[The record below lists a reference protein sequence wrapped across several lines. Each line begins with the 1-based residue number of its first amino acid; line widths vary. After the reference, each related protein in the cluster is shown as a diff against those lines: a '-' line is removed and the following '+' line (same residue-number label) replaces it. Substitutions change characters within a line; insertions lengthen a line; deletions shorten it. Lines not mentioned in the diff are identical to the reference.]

1 MCALNDFAMTRT
13 TYHYEGGILV
23 PRRKFLASALAAGAA
38 TSLGFPALA
47 LGNKP
52 LKGVTLNTS
61 LYSSPYSKLLRPWI
75 PEFEEAT
82 GAKVNFD
89 TPGFPVYN
97 QRADLELSTKGAAF
111 DAVNVTFIYSSRW
124 INSGWLTPL
133 DELIADPNRTPAN
146 FDVKDFLEGALAP
159 ERGSDGK
166 LYGIPW
172 QAEVTIA
179 AAARFDLLQQAGLSF
194 PSTTQAFWD
203 AAKAVNRKERA
214 AGFVTDNHYGWT
226 FIPFLQAFGGDVF
239 RKPPNDL
246 FPTLDTPEAIAAADY
261 FSRLL
266 REYGPDGVVSYTS
279 DQAVQSLKAGR
290 SNLSVQGQINLSQLA
305 DKTSSKVASSTAW
318 GQVPA
323 GPAGRFPGTAIH
335 GWGIPVGSKNKDAA
349 WQFITWATS
358 KAVLQRAV
366 SAGYGSPTRR
376 SDIDS
381 PVYRERQRAN
391 GYDIASLVTDAI
403 DLSAKQGHMKYRTV
417 AVYPQVDQQINKA
430 IELIVSGQRTPEQA
444 MKQAQVASIA
454 ELRRAGVSV

>member
-1 MCALNDFAMTRT
+1 M
-13 TYHYEGGILV
+13 
-23 PRRKFLASALAAGAA
+23 
-38 TSLGFPALA
+38 
-47 LGNKP
+47 
-52 LKGVTLNTS
+52 
-61 LYSSPYSKLLRPWI
+61 
-75 PEFEEAT
+75 
-82 GAKVNFD
+82 
-89 TPGFPVYN
+89 
-97 QRADLELSTKGAAF
+97 
-111 DAVNVTFIYSSRW
+111 
-124 INSGWLTPL
+124 
-133 DELIADPNRTPAN
+133 
-146 FDVKDFLEGALAP
+146 
-159 ERGSDGK
+159 
-166 LYGIPW
+166 
-172 QAEVTIA
+172 
-179 AAARFDLLQQAGLSF
+179 
-194 PSTTQAFWD
+194 
-203 AAKAVNRKERA
+203 
-214 AGFVTDNHYGWT
+214 TDNHYGWT